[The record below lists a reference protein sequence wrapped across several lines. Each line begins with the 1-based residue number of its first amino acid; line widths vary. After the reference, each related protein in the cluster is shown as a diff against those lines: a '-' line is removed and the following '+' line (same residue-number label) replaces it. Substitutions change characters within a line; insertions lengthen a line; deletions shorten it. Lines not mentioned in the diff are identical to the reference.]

1 MFIGREKE
9 LAQLEKAYSEDG
21 FKLMLV
27 FGARNTGKTT
37 LLEEFCRNR
46 SAIYFTA
53 SNKSGRANLNDFSSK
68 VLNYFGDKN
77 HSPFSFWDDAM
88 SYIAQTYKG
97 LSVVVVIEGFDL
109 LADNNAAFLDVLSR
123 VIDSELSYS
132 SMMIVI
138 SCDDANF
145 LKNSPLIKKLNGAIK
160 LEKFLTAENIE
171 RLKREEMKR
180 TVIGGAKFVKI
191 PADTIILREG
201 EKNDDMYKIISG
213 RAICN
218 INNGTDDEYLLGSLK
233 EGKTFGEYSL
243 LTDNPGIYTVT
254 AYSDMLLLRISRN
267 DFEDFIQMNAANS
280 VNIMRNMAA
289 MMRVMR
295 VNIDML
301 NGELQPQE

>member
-68 VLNYFGDKN
+68 VLNYLGDKN

-97 LSVVVVIEGFDL
+97 LRVVVVIEGFDL

-138 SCDDANF
+138 SCDDASF

-218 INNGTDDEYLLGSLK
+218 INNGMDDEYMIGSLS
-233 EGKTFGEYSL
+233 EGKTFGEYSI

-254 AYSDMLLLRISRN
+254 SYSDMLLLRISRS

-289 MMRVMR
+289 MLNTMR
-295 VNIDML
+295 VNINML
-301 NGELQPQE
+301 NDELHTQE

>member
-97 LSVVVVIEGFDL
+97 LRVVVVIEGFDL

-218 INNGTDDEYLLGSLK
+218 INNGTNSEYLLGSLN

-295 VNIDML
+295 MNIDML

>member
-218 INNGTDDEYLLGSLK
+218 INNGTNSEYLLGSLN